1 MSYQNS
7 YARKLCSDLS
17 QALETSA
24 FCGLGTPASA
34 DGTRKGWTNVEIRSK
49 HWGAM
54 LGRLSIFVVTACVLN
69 AVAYG
74 ESISFQRHQGLV
86 TKGHAVL
93 GTMQFDTVFHAIGGD
108 PGRGFSNAEHRSLIQ
123 PTGRELRV
131 DAMPRGSLIRSV
143 NRQLNFGFYR
153 RSQFAQQSAA
163 DFILRTLLD
172 RKPKGRRGRREL
184 AEANAK
190 K

>member
-1 MSYQNS
+1 
-7 YARKLCSDLS
+7 
-17 QALETSA
+17 
-24 FCGLGTPASA
+24 
-34 DGTRKGWTNVEIRSK
+34 
-49 HWGAM
+49 M

-74 ESISFQRHQGLV
+74 ESISLQHNPSLV
-86 TKGHAVL
+86 TKGHAVP
-93 GTMQFDTVFHAIGGD
+93 GTTQFDTVSHAITGD
-108 PGRGFSNAEHRSLIQ
+108 LGRGFSNAEHRSPIQ
-123 PTGRELRV
+123 PTGRELHV
-131 DAMPRGSLIRSV
+131 DAVPRGSLIRSV

>member
-1 MSYQNS
+1 
-7 YARKLCSDLS
+7 
-17 QALETSA
+17 
-24 FCGLGTPASA
+24 
-34 DGTRKGWTNVEIRSK
+34 
-49 HWGAM
+49 M

-74 ESISFQRHQGLV
+74 ESISFQHNPGLIS
-86 TKGHAVL
+86 KGNPVR
-93 GTMQFDTVFHAIGGD
+93 GTAQFDTVSHAITGD
-108 PGRGFSNAEHRSLIQ
+108 LGWGFSNAEHRSPIQ
-123 PTGRELRV
+123 PTGHELHV
-131 DAMPRGSLIRSV
+131 EAVPRGSLIRSV